1 MQATLKWI
9 IDEVQAQKAVKDGQ
23 QDPVELGKL
32 VAQLQ
37 EQNRRAASD
46 QVAPKPCLAASAGC
60 IDCPL

>member
-23 QDPVELGKL
+23 QDPVELAKL

-37 EQNRRAASD
+37 EQNRKSASD
-46 QVAPKPCLAASAGC
+46 QVATLPCLAGSA
-60 IDCPL
+60 CPL

>member
-23 QDPVELGKL
+23 QDPVELAKL

-37 EQNRRAASD
+37 EQNRKSASD
-46 QVAPKPCLAASAGC
+46 QVATLPCLAGSAGC
-60 IDCPL
+60 IACPL